1 MLLGNPPWER
11 IKLQEE
17 EFFASRSPLVAEA
30 PHKAERGRRIAL
42 LAEGRLLHTLY
53 PEVEAAQGLVP
64 PNAAEQALYVEFLAA
79 KRGAEAASLLAHEA
93 GRFPLTGVGDVNTYA
108 LFAETFAQLVSA
120 HGRAGFIVPTGIA
133 TDDSTKAFFAA
144 QIQNGRLVSLMAFEN
159 EEFIF
164 PAVHHSFRFCM
175 LTIGQTELAE
185 FVFFARQPAQI
196 HDPRRRFTLAPQD
209 FALINPNTLT
219 CPVFRSRVDAELT
232 KKIYRHVPVL
242 IREEQSHDIC

>member
-1 MLLGNPPWER
+1 MG
-11 IKLQEE
+11 EE
-17 EFFASRSPLVAEA
+17 EYFAARA
-30 PHKAERGRRIAL
+30 PSIAA
-42 LAEGRLLHTLY
+42 LAGDKRKRAIAALETENPHLWRTYLTDCQR
-53 PEVEAAQGLVP
+53 VEAA
-64 PNAAEQALYVEFLAA
+64 NTFFRES
-79 KRGAEAASLLAHEA
+79 K
-93 GRFPLTGVGDVNTYA
+93 RFPLTAVGKLNTYP